1 MYKHAIEMRSFACLC
16 INALDSYEMQMNIY
30 VFLLNLNVLCF
41 CSTNFLV
48 RFFTGSCPVS
58 IGSLFTSLVPITLV
72 VTLSHYITALIM
84 LTYRFTGWHY
94 FCMEI

>member
-41 CSTNFLV
+41 NFDQ
-48 RFFTGSCPVS
+48 FFGPVFYWFMS
-58 IGSLFTSLVPITLV
+58 GFNWFSV
-72 VTLSHYITALIM
+72 H
-84 LTYRFTGWHY
+84 
-94 FCMEI
+94 